1 MSSLRASERIAREAS
16 DNAAKFSAE
25 LSRKLQ
31 ASKEMA
37 DRLRKEQ
44 DRAEAKKEQLRKER
58 NAALNDASS
67 LRDEVFKLEQEL
79 KFERGQA
86 EKTLKWARQTE
97 MEKNSAE
104 ANVKLLQVRLVV
116 PRGWKRS

>member
-1 MSSLRASERIAREAS
+1 VP
-16 DNAAKFSAE
+16 KP
-25 LSRKLQ
+25 
-31 ASKEMA
+31 
-37 DRLRKEQ
+37 
-44 DRAEAKKEQLRKER
+44 EAKKEQLRKER

-104 ANVKLLQVRLVV
+104 ANVKLLQVRLDEA
-116 PRGWKRS
+116 RGAARVEEELKFAAEAKAFQFAKEAEDLKAQTLSF